1 MPTIKYPKNPNVD
14 TAFVEQE
21 DGTQNRALMVAPQ
34 DISTLELPNNPNST
48 KGYVTIDGNKQ
59 RVVLTAQIAGE
70 GGSSLPDQ
78 TGHSGE
84 FLTTDGTD
92 ASWAAVDAL
101 PSQTGQSGKF
111 LTTDGTDASWSDKP
125 LTNTATGYNS
135 LTIGGNAAYNGRS
148 TNVGI
153 NSTASSGSS
162 TAFGNSANCSGP
174 YAIAIGASPVASK
187 DYTIAIGN
195 NARAE
200 QIGSIQLGKGT
211 NNETSTFY
219 VGLVSDNVGTTV
231 NYKLL
236 DANGTIPTDRFT
248 TTPSADGTYVPTLTI
263 SSGTPTRSWAAPSGG
278 LPSQTGNSGKFL
290 TTDGTDASWAAIS
303 ALQNTATGT
312 NSLTILS
319 SNATAAQDA
328 VNIGYGSRANGYRS
342 TSVGTYCGAGQDSIA
357 MGYSADG
364 RNATYSVLLGD
375 YTYAYST
382 NFSVVIGYKSYISD
396 SPATTGAV
404 VIGCSSAYNRDGA
417 RADNSTNGIVI
428 GTEARIT
435 NATYSISIGAES
447 KSTAAY
453 NIQLGKG
460 TNSTVG
466 TFSVGLSTNG
476 STWNNYELLSADG
489 TIPTARLTKA
499 NTTVTLA
506 VADWSSSTQTVSVT
520 GVTATSIVFVAP
532 DSASQSDYTSAGI
545 LCTAQGAGTL
555 TFTCSTTPTNAI
567 TVNVVA
573 L

>member
-92 ASWAAVDAL
+92 ASWTAVDAL
-101 PSQTGQSGKF
+101 PTQTGNAGKF

-125 LTNTATGYNS
+125 LVNSASNPTSSYIIGSVQNLTGLYKVVIGYQAKTSQDDGIAIGHSCNSDGQYATSVGKSIINQGENGVAVGHMAQIDAYSSNTVAIGYS
-135 LTIGGNAAYNGRS
+135 ARCS
-148 TNVGI
+148 
-153 NSTASSGSS
+153 SSG
-162 TAFGNSANCSGP
+162 
-174 YAIAIGASPVASK
+174 AIAIGQNTRASGAK
-187 DYTIAIGN
+187 
-195 NARAE
+195 
-200 QIGSIQLGKGT
+200 SIQLGSTGNTTT
-211 NNETSTFY
+211 NSDSNTFK
-219 VGLVSDNVGTTV
+219 VANGNG
-231 NYKLL
+231 NYEIMSA
-236 DANGTIPTDRFT
+236 DGTIPTDRFT
-248 TTPSADGTYVPTLTI
+248 TTPSVDGTYVPTLTI

-278 LPSQTGNSGKFL
+278 LPSQTGNAGKFL
-290 TTDGTDASWAAIS
+290 TTDGTDASWS
-303 ALQNTATGT
+303 DKPLVNKATG
-312 NSLTILS
+312 
-319 SNATAAQDA
+319 SNALCIAGTDSGRGNSMCVGLSASARDEGTAVGNSAKTTGNYA
-328 VNIGYGSRANGYRS
+328 VAVGYFASASGTRAIGIGSSAIASANGAVQIGY
-342 TSVGTYCGAGQDSIA
+342 
-357 MGYSADG
+357 
-364 RNATYSVLLGD
+364 
-375 YTYAYST
+375 
-382 NFSVVIGYKSYISD
+382 
-396 SPATTGAV
+396 
-404 VIGCSSAYNRDGA
+404 
-417 RADNSTNGIVI
+417 
-428 GTEARIT
+428 
-435 NATYSISIGAES
+435 
-447 KSTAAY
+447 
-453 NIQLGKG
+453 G
-460 TNSTVG
+460 TNSTADTLQYKSYRVID
-466 TFSVGLSTNG
+466 S
-476 STWNNYELLSADG
+476 DG
-489 TIPTARLTKA
+489 TIPTDRLTKA

-520 GVTATSIVFVAP
+520 GVTATSIVLVAP